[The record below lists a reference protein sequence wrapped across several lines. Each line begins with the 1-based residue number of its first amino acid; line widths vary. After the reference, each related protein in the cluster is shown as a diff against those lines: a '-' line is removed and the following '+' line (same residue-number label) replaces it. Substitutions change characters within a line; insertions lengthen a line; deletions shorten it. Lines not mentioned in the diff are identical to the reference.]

1 MYQLRKCE
9 TYSVTRQ
16 TEVANLDPEKFRN
29 LSVPYEGESEED
41 FVNYIAGLDYYDI
54 IDELRESDEETA
66 NELDKFY
73 DMADWE
79 EWYNTAWDGE
89 NSWFE
94 IGEANPEYR
103 KYGGFESRFSTEQPY

>member
-16 TEVANLDPEKFRN
+16 TAVATLDPEKFRN
-29 LSVPYEGESEED
+29 ISVPYEGDSEEE
-41 FVNYIAGLDYYDI
+41 FVKYIAGLDFYEI
-54 IDELRESDEETA
+54 NSELDEETA

-79 EWYNTAWDGE
+79 DWYNSAWDGE
-89 NSWFE
+89 ETWLE

-103 KYGGFESRFSTEQPY
+103 RTGGFEARHSTHESNGF